1 MTLGG
6 SLLYRKIKGFRDIY
20 GTDIPYWQFVEKVY
34 KDLFARFGY
43 KEIKIPVMEK
53 TELFNRSI
61 GDTTDIVEKEMFAFK
76 DINGDHLAL
85 RPEGTA
91 STVRAYIENGL
102 YHPKGLHK
110 FYYYGPMFRR
120 ERPQKGRFRQ
130 FYQLGVEAF
139 GSNSPLLDAEVI
151 GLLDSLF
158 KECGIYDDVELEI
171 NSIGCDDCRP
181 EYRKKLI
188 EFFKNK
194 EDGLCA
200 DCKRRLET
208 NPLRILD
215 CKIKTCIEIAK
226 EAPLISDN
234 LCDVCNA
241 HFNEVKHFL
250 DVMDIQYKVNPKMVR
265 GLDYYVRTAFE
276 FVTSKLGASSAVG
289 AGGRYDG
296 LVKLIGGPD
305 LPGIGFAVGVDRLV
319 ELIKEKK
326 EINITETDFFVIAFK
341 EVSDNFAIN
350 LIGKLRSLGYIAEMD
365 VEFAGMKAQMKKANR
380 SNAKFALILG
390 EDEMKENKISIK
402 NMTTGEQFQ
411 IDSEKL
417 ESSLEELIH

>member
-61 GDTTDIVEKEMFAFK
+61 GGTTDIVEKEMFAFK

-194 EDGLCA
+194 EDKLCA

-215 CKIKTCIEIAK
+215 CKVKTCIEIAK

-234 LCDVCNA
+234 LCDVCNT

-350 LIGKLRSLGYIAEMD
+350 FIGKLRSLGYIAEMD

-411 IDSEKL
+411 INSEEL

>member
-1 MTLGG
+1 M
-6 SLLYRKIKGFRDIY
+6 YRKIKGFRDIY
-20 GTDIPYWQFVEKVY
+20 GADIPYWQFVEKIY
-34 KDLFARFGY
+34 KDLFKRFGY

-61 GDTTDIVEKEMFAFK
+61 GGTTDIVEKEMFAFK
-76 DINGDHLAL
+76 DINGDYLAL

-139 GSNSPLLDAEVI
+139 GSNAPLLDAEVI

-158 KECGIYDDVELEI
+158 VECGIHDDVELEI

-194 EDGLCA
+194 EDELCA

-215 CKIKTCIEIAK
+215 CKVKTCIEVAK
-226 EAPLISDN
+226 EAPLIYN
-234 LCDVCNA
+234 HLCDVCDT
-241 HFNEVKHFL
+241 HFNEVQHFL
-250 DVMDIQYKVNPKMVR
+250 NVMGIQFKVNPKMVR

-276 FVTSKLGASSAVG
+276 FVTSKLGASSAIG

-326 EINITETDFFVIAFK
+326 EINITETDFFIVAFK

-350 LIGKLRSLGYIAEMD
+350 LIGRLRSLGYIVEMD
-365 VEFAGMKAQMKKANR
+365 VEFTGMKAQMKKANR
-380 SNAKFALILG
+380 TNAKFALILG

-411 IDSEKL
+411 IESEKL